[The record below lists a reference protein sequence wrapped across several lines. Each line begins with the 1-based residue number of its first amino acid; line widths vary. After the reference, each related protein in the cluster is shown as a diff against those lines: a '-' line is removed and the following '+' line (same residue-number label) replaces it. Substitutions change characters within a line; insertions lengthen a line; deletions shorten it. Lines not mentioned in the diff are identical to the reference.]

1 MTPAEISLAALG
13 AAILLSLTSR
23 INVGLVAIVCAWA
36 VGVGAAGWKADAVMA
51 AFPASLFVTLAG
63 VTLLLAAAEANGTMD
78 AVSKRAIGW
87 CGGHVV
93 RLPLMFFMLAALL
106 SAAGPGAIA
115 STAMVAPVAMSVGV
129 GAGVSPFL
137 SALMVANGAN
147 AGNLSPISSVGLVVD
162 NILGT
167 IGFPDAIWRAMA
179 LNFVS
184 HAAVTLVAFAVFGG
198 RGLLAASVTV
208 EARAAAPPLERRH
221 WLTLVATTAW
231 IAAVVALALP
241 PGLSALAAVCV
252 LIVARAAN
260 ESEVIRRAPWS
271 AILMVTGMTTLVTV
285 VEKTGGLELFA
296 RLLADMTNPR
306 WVNAASAFVTGA
318 ISTYSSTS
326 GVVYPAF
333 LPTVTGIVE
342 RLGGGNALEVA
353 LSIVVGAAIVD
364 VSPFSTIGALCV
376 AALPAGADSGRLFRQ
391 LVAWGLSMTVVG
403 ALLAHLLAPLFAR

>member
-1 MTPAEISLAALG
+1 
-13 AAILLSLTSR
+13 
-23 INVGLVAIVCAWA
+23 
-36 VGVGAAGWKADAVMA
+36 
-51 AFPASLFVTLAG
+51 
-63 VTLLLAAAEANGTMD
+63 
-78 AVSKRAIGW
+78 
-87 CGGHVV
+87 
-93 RLPLMFFMLAALL
+93 
-106 SAAGPGAIA
+106 
-115 STAMVAPVAMSVGV
+115 
-129 GAGVSPFL
+129 
-137 SALMVANGAN
+137 MVANGAN
-147 AGNLSPISSVGLVVD
+147 AGNLSPISLVGLVVD

-221 WLTLVATTAW
+221 WLTLVATTVW

-260 ESEVIRRAPWS
+260 ECEVIRRAPWS

-306 WVNAASAFVTGA
+306 W
-318 ISTYSSTS
+318 
-326 GVVYPAF
+326 
-333 LPTVTGIVE
+333 
-342 RLGGGNALEVA
+342 
-353 LSIVVGAAIVD
+353 
-364 VSPFSTIGALCV
+364 
-376 AALPAGADSGRLFRQ
+376 
-391 LVAWGLSMTVVG
+391 
-403 ALLAHLLAPLFAR
+403 